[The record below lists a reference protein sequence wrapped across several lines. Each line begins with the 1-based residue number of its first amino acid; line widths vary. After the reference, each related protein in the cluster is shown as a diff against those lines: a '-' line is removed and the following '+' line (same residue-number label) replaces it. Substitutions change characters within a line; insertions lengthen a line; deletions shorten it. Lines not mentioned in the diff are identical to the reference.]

1 MNRTSSH
8 LLYSHPRGGYLM
20 LMAIVFGAIFLTVIG
35 ALSSYVLTE
44 NHSQSSTTGR
54 SKALAMAEAGLEY
67 YRWHLAHFPIDL
79 QNGTNH
85 QGPYTIP
92 YNDPEGGVAGSI
104 TLGITGNMSCGQI
117 TSIDINST
125 GAPNDGT
132 NVSRTLY
139 AKYAQ
144 PTVAQYSYILND
156 SVWAGSDRIIN
167 GPYHANGGIRMDGTA
182 NAPVT
187 SSLATWSCT
196 SSFGCASTQTV
207 NGVFGAG
214 PNQNLWSYP
223 TPQVDF
229 SGIAANFTALK
240 AKAQAGAPSGGI
252 YLPRISTGTNTTSVN
267 YWKGYHLTFN
277 ANGTVTVT
285 KVTGITPL
293 SVTPVNNADATTDY
307 TLISNETS
315 FNTYTIPAAC
325 GLIYV
330 EDNVWVDGV
339 VPSKVTLVAANVV
352 TAGIAPNAMLDGNI
366 TYANSSA
373 GLTLIAE
380 NDILITPNSPN
391 NMSLNGIF
399 VAQGGAFGR
408 NYYGAYGCG
417 GTYEPRNSLT
427 IHGTT
432 VSNKRTGTKW
442 VDGCGSGSDAGYQNR
457 VDAYDR
463 VLSTDPP
470 PFTPAISSVFQF
482 VDWREE

>member
-1 MNRTSSH
+1 LHT
-8 LLYSHPRGGYLM
+8 HPRGGYLM
-20 LMAIVFGAIFLTVIG
+20 LLAIVFGTVFLTVLG

-44 NHSQSSTTGR
+44 NHSQSAATGR

-67 YRWHLAHFPIDL
+67 YRWHLAHFPTDL
-79 QNGTNH
+79 QNGTGH
-85 QGPYTIP
+85 AGPYTYA
-92 YNDPEGGVAGSI
+92 YNDPEGGSVGTV
-104 TLGITGNMSCGQI
+104 TLGITGNQSCGQI

-125 GAPNDGT
+125 GTPNDGT

-139 AKYAQ
+139 ARYAQ

-156 SVWAGSDRIIN
+156 SVWAGSDRVIN
-167 GPYHANGGIRMDGTA
+167 GPYHSNGGIRMDGTA

-187 SSLATWSCT
+187 SSVSSWSCT
-196 SSFGCASTQTV
+196 SSFGCSPTKSV
-207 NGVFGAG
+207 NGVFGTG

-223 TPQVDF
+223 TPQLDF
-229 SGIAANFTALK
+229 SGIAADFSSLK
-240 AKAQAGAPSGGI
+240 TKAQAASPNGGI
-252 YLPRISTGTNTTSVN
+252 YLARVSTGTNTTNAN

-277 ANGTVTVT
+277 ANGTVTVK
-285 KVTGITPL
+285 KVTGVTAL
-293 SVTPVNNADATTDY
+293 SVTPVNSADATTDY
-307 TLISNETS
+307 ALISSETS
-315 FNTYTIPAAC
+315 FNTYTIPSAC
-325 GLIYV
+325 GLIFV

-339 VPSKVTLVAANVV
+339 IPSKVTLVAANV
-352 TAGIAPNAMLDGNI
+352 TTSGIAPNAMLKGNI

-380 NDILITPNSPN
+380 NDVLITPDSPSA
-391 NMSLNGIF
+391 MSLNGIF

-417 GTYEPRNSLT
+417 GTYEPRASLT

-442 VDGCGSGSDAGYQNR
+442 LDGCGTGSDAGYQTR
-457 VDAYDR
+457 IDAYDR
-463 VLSTDPP
+463 TLATDPP
-470 PFTPAISSVFQF
+470 PFTPVISTVYQF